1 MRPFIIAI
9 ETFEIDIQEIP
20 WHCRCVRMASFFD
33 GSLSI
38 ATDMQIFTL
47 AKWMGILYIYISF
60 LIDHDWYNNCGI
72 GFCLVLQPS

>member
-20 WHCRCVRMASFFD
+20 WHCRCVWMASFFD
-33 GSLSI
+33 ASLSI

-47 AKWMGILYIYISF
+47 AKWMGILYIYIRWQRHVTK
-60 LIDHDWYNNCGI
+60 IYRERKR
-72 GFCLVLQPS
+72 PA